1 MLDPKVCYLLSRVV
15 VVQKP
20 CTKKVQP
27 VQPVVD
33 NTPLTMQEAFAKF
46 TSAQYIKGKYH
57 AS

>member
-1 MLDPKVCYLLSRVV
+1 MLSSQNCYLLSRVV

-33 NTPLTMQEAFAKF
+33 NTPMTMQEAFAKF
-46 TSAQYIKGKYH
+46 TVHDYIKSK
-57 AS
+57 